1 MSGSKLLAPP
11 PRAQSPVQNHLHRK
25 HETRPRNSKSVQNL
39 AEPGVKKAEKK
50 KAGGGILT
58 SLVNSVMSLF
68 PFGNKRLS
76 VKVVRNKSQNKIKS
90 KQFVKQQPK
99 KAQTAKHLKLPHNK
113 IPNKSK
119 SHIRPPS
126 SHVKN
131 NKIPVR
137 RPAVS
142 QAASNSVIENSLP
155 NKRQIK
161 NLVVELHKTVEHI
174 LQKQS
179 SNRTGTSSVN
189 SSSRVI
195 NQTGVRNI
203 APVVTGIRDKPPQMA
218 DQSSPPPDR
227 SQHHESA
234 SNDPVRSSG
243 NNFPP
248 NHSKSDKVK
257 RLVNNKRYQTSFS
270 TNSLDTMKGK
280 EMSF

>member
-11 PRAQSPVQNHLHRK
+11 PRVQSPVQNHLHRK

-50 KAGGGILT
+50 NAGGGILT

-99 KAQTAKHLKLPHNK
+99 KAQTAKNLKLPHNK
-113 IPNKSK
+113 IPIKLK

-142 QAASNSVIENSLP
+142 QAASNSVNENSLP

-179 SNRTGTSSVN
+179 SNRTSSVN

-203 APVVTGIRDKPPQMA
+203 APVVTSVRDKPPQMA
-218 DQSSPPPDR
+218 DQSSPPPER

-234 SNDPVRSSG
+234 SNDPVRGSG
-243 NNFPP
+243 YKFPP
-248 NHSKSDKVK
+248 NHPNSDKVK
-257 RLVNNKRYQTSFS
+257 RLVNNKSYQTSFS
-270 TNSLDTMKGK
+270 TSSLDTIKGK